1 LDVHLEETNFFVE
14 SNDVDRGLEA
24 AHRGILSLER
34 EGTGAFELEVLGGS
48 LAVGS
53 GGGSAI
59 RRRSGLV
66 QDRDARLD
74 LVHSASCIEGV
85 HLLLAVSS
93 VRASDRLRVGG
104 LVLLLLLLSVGALI
118 TAVALIVAER
128 VGLVAIVAAVALIES
143 LIESTEAVLALA
155 TPRFLVALLAEA
167 AAVG

>member
-1 LDVHLEETNFFVE
+1 MDVHLEETNFFVE

-24 AHRGILSLER
+24 AHRSILSLER

-104 LVLLLLLLSVGALI
+104 LVLLLLLSVGALI

>member
-1 LDVHLEETNFFVE
+1 LDVHLEETNFLVE
-14 SNDVDRGLEA
+14 SIDVDRGFEA
-24 AHRGILSLER
+24 AHRSILSLER

-53 GGGSAI
+53 GGGSAT

-85 HLLLAVSS
+85 HLLLAVIC
-93 VRASDRLRVGG
+93 VRTSDRLRVGG
-104 LVLLLLLLSVGALI
+104 LVLLLLLSVGAPI
-118 TAVALIVAER
+118 IAVALIVAES
-128 VGLVAIVAAVALIES
+128 VGLIVIVAAVALIES
-143 LIESTEAVLALA
+143 LIESTKAVLALP

-167 AAVG
+167 AAVR